1 MGKHLASRAFFLKQL
16 ESRATE
22 LFKENYAFPDVEA
35 VVHQRIST
43 GMTERLNELL
53 YAYKRVH
60 PGRVDE
66 SKDLRVVVDIHH
78 GRVTYSLSDDLGAFL
93 RSLEE

>member
-16 ESRATE
+16 ESRAAE
-22 LFKENYAFPDVEA
+22 LFEKNYGSVEVEA
-35 VVHQRIST
+35 VMRELISA

-53 YAYKRVH
+53 HTYKRVH

-66 SKDLRVVVDIHH
+66 SKDLRVVVDIHR
-78 GRVTYSLSDDLGAFL
+78 GLVTYSLSNDLGAFL
-93 RSLEE
+93 ASLEE